1 MTPWAQIYSRATEAT
16 ERLWPHHHLASVQ
29 RGLQVPEQESSLL
42 GDVYFR
48 GERTGPE
55 PVADGIDEV
64 RANGQ
69 VCGLFWRLG
78 VGLNTADGV
87 CRRGSQTEYCSGT
100 GSIHLRVLCVKVW
113 TASSM
118 ISNHFTHTH
127 TQTAQLSVSQNL
139 SSLWRNFFQR
149 REVIA
154 TFLGKRKNTTITFLT
169 INPTFWRER
178 IEEPYEKWRN
188 NISKPYVTQQW

>member
-127 TQTAQLSVSQNL
+127 TNSTTVGEPK
-139 SSLWRNFFQR
+139 SLFTLEKFFS
-149 REVIA
+149 
-154 TFLGKRKNTTITFLT
+154 TKRSHSH
-169 INPTFWRER
+169 
-178 IEEPYEKWRN
+178 
-188 NISKPYVTQQW
+188 ISR